1 MSALQF
7 IHILPR
13 ALWILAHSWPWWRS
27 CLIWSAIAAGV
38 VLARREMREMR
49 ALGAIEPIL
58 TPEWIRR
65 NQEEWLAAE
74 TGATD
79 EGFRDSQIKEKYQN
93 VEDSESTLER

>member
-27 CLIWSAIAAGV
+27 CLIWLAIAAGV
-38 VLARREMREMR
+38 ISARGYIREMR
-49 ALGAIEPIL
+49 ALAREDFLI
-58 TPEWIRR
+58 
-65 NQEEWLAAE
+65 
-74 TGATD
+74 
-79 EGFRDSQIKEKYQN
+79 SQKEKYQN